1 MSDILV
7 NSNGVNAKIKA
18 TILSEKEM
26 RSIGFTDSAKDRWY
40 FYRNIITEK
49 AKRRHGYS
57 AYDFE
62 VSFSVVIPKDG
73 SDIRIDVLDE
83 AFCQPYDYQHILKNN
98 PTHKVALQVKENV
111 EEWMKYLQ
119 DKGVLE
125 GHIYGEYI

>member
-1 MSDILV
+1 MSDISV

-26 RSIGFTDSAKDRWY
+26 RRIGFTDFAKDRWY

-49 AKRRHGYS
+49 AKGRYGYGR
-57 AYDFE
+57 YDFE

-83 AFCQPYDYQHILKNN
+83 AFCQPYDYQYILEKN
-98 PTHKVALQVKENV
+98 PTHEVALQAKEKV
-111 EEWMKYLQ
+111 EELMKYLQ
-119 DKGVLE
+119 DNGVLE
-125 GHIYGEYI
+125 GHKYGEYI